1 MSNSTL
7 GRVQIVASV
16 ALLLLTIP
24 ACDQSSIE
32 AAADGVNGAR
42 ANAEPL
48 GEQGRRS
55 DLSVVRGINQPP
67 DRGRRNREPQR
78 RGPEFRNIDGSD
90 NNERDAELGAAN
102 TQLARWCPTDYADG
116 ASAMAGAGRPSARDV
131 SNAVVAQI
139 ESVPNRNGASDLLW
153 QWGQFLDHD
162 IDLTDAADPPETEP
176 IAVPTGDPFFDPT
189 STGAEVIPFN
199 RSLYDKATG
208 DVDPRQQMN
217 EITHWVDASN
227 VYGSEDERAAML
239 RTNDGTGKLL
249 VSEGNLLPFNHEGLP
264 NAGGDSVDLFLAG
277 DVRANEQV
285 GLTALHTLFVRE
297 HNRLA
302 DEIAQRNPNLSGDE
316 IYERARQIVAAQ
328 MQVITYEEFLPTLLG
343 AGALTPYNGYTPNT
357 DARISNLFSGAV
369 FRLGHSMLSGT
380 LLRLDANGNEIAEG
394 HLPLRNAFF
403 APSRIID
410 EGGIEPLLR
419 GLALQTCQQIDVQVV
434 DDVRNFLFGP
444 PGAGGFDLPAL
455 NMQRGRDHGLP
466 DYNTARVAM
475 GLEPKSSFAEVT
487 SDSIVQERLASVYG
501 RVDEIDVWLGG
512 LAEDPVNGGLVGEL
526 VFTVVKLQFERL
538 RDGDRFWYERLPDEL
553 LRDIADTRLADIIR
567 RNTTI
572 GDEIPSDVFRA
583 Q

>member
-1 MSNSTL
+1 MSKSSL
-7 GRVQIVASV
+7 WGVQIVTSV
-16 ALLLLTIP
+16 AVLLLSIP
-24 ACDQSSIE
+24 ACDQGST
-32 AAADGVNGAR
+32 AAPDGANGAPE
-42 ANAEPL
+42 AL
-48 GEQGRRS
+48 GEEGRRN

-67 DRGRRNREPQR
+67 DRGARDRRPQG
-78 RGPEFRNIDGSD
+78 RGPEFRNIDGSE
-90 NNERDAELGAAN
+90 NNERDSELGAAN
-102 TQLARWCPTDYADG
+102 TQLARWCPTEYADG
-116 ASAMAGAGRPSARDV
+116 ASAMAGAGRPSPRQV
-131 SNAVVAQI
+131 SNVVVAQI
-139 ESVPNRNGASDLLW
+139 ESVPNRNGASDFLW

-162 IDLTDAADPPETEP
+162 IDLTDAADPREPEP
-176 IAVPTGDPFFDPT
+176 IAVPTGDRFFDPT
-189 STGAEVIPFN
+189 STGTEVIPFN

-227 VYGSEDERAAML
+227 VYGSEDERAATL

-249 VSEGNLLPFNHEGLP
+249 VSEGNLLPFNEEGLA
-264 NAGGDSVDLFLAG
+264 NAGGDSSDLFLAG

-285 GLTALHTLFVRE
+285 ALTAVHTLFVRE

-302 DEIAQRNPNLSGDE
+302 DKIAERDPRLSGDQ
-316 IYERARQIVAAQ
+316 IYERARQIVGAQ

-343 AGALTPYNGYTPNT
+343 AGALTPYNGYNPNV
-357 DARISNLFSGAV
+357 DASVSNLFSGAV

-380 LLRLDANGNEIAEG
+380 LLRLDANGNEIAAG

-403 APSRIID
+403 APSSIID

-444 PGAGGFDLPAL
+444 PGAGGFDLASL

-466 DYNTARVAM
+466 DYNTVRVAM
-475 GLEPKSSFAEVT
+475 GLQPKSSFAEVT

-501 RVDEIDVWLGG
+501 SVDEIDVWLGG

-538 RDGDRFWYERLPDEL
+538 RDGDRFWYERLPDDL
-553 LRDIADTRLADIIR
+553 LRDVADIRLSDIIR
-567 RNTTI
+567 RNTNI
-572 GDEIPSDVFRA
+572 ANEIPDNVFRA

>member
-1 MSNSTL
+1 
-7 GRVQIVASV
+7 
-16 ALLLLTIP
+16 
-24 ACDQSSIE
+24 
-32 AAADGVNGAR
+32 
-42 ANAEPL
+42 
-48 GEQGRRS
+48 
-55 DLSVVRGINQPP
+55 
-67 DRGRRNREPQR
+67 
-78 RGPEFRNIDGSD
+78 
-90 NNERDAELGAAN
+90 
-102 TQLARWCPTDYADG
+102 
-116 ASAMAGAGRPSARDV
+116 MAGAGRPSPRQV
-131 SNAVVAQI
+131 SNVVVAQI
-139 ESVPNRNGASDLLW
+139 ESVPNRNGASDFLW

-162 IDLTDAADPPETEP
+162 IDLTDAADPREPEP
-176 IAVPTGDPFFDPT
+176 IAVPTGDRFFDPT
-189 STGAEVIPFN
+189 STGTEVIPFN

-227 VYGSEDERAAML
+227 VYGSEDERAATL

-249 VSEGNLLPFNHEGLP
+249 VSEGNLLPFNEEGLA
-264 NAGGDSVDLFLAG
+264 NAGGDSSDLFLAG

-285 GLTALHTLFVRE
+285 ALTAVHTLFVRE

-302 DEIAQRNPNLSGDE
+302 DKIAERDPRLSGDQ
-316 IYERARQIVAAQ
+316 IYERARQIVGAQ

-343 AGALTPYNGYTPNT
+343 AGALTPYNGYNPNV
-357 DARISNLFSGAV
+357 DASVSNLFSGAV

-380 LLRLDANGNEIAEG
+380 LLRLDANGNEIAAG

-403 APSRIID
+403 APSSIID

-444 PGAGGFDLPAL
+444 PGAGGFDLASL

-466 DYNTARVAM
+466 DYNTVRVAM
-475 GLEPKSSFAEVT
+475 GLQPKSSFAEVT

-501 RVDEIDVWLGG
+501 SVDEIDVWLGG

-538 RDGDRFWYERLPDEL
+538 RDGDRFWYERLPDDL
-553 LRDIADTRLADIIR
+553 LRDVADIRLSDIIR
-567 RNTTI
+567 RNTNI
-572 GDEIPSDVFRA
+572 ANEIPDNVFRA